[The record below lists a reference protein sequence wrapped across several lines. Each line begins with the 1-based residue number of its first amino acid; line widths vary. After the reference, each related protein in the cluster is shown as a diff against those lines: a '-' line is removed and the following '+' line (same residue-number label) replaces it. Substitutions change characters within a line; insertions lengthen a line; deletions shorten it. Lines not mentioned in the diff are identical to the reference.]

1 MRAPQTSQATLSAA
15 PAAASSTSSAAT
27 AAPVAAPAPAPAAA
41 PDIQTLK
48 TGLRSMWMTGNYD
61 RFSRFMDRSAR
72 EFYER
77 LDVAPGSR
85 LLDVACGS
93 GQLALI
99 AAREGADVTGV
110 DIAANLVAN
119 ANARA
124 KAESLPARF
133 EEGDAEGLR
142 FEDGSFDVVTSMIG
156 AMFAPRP
163 DHVARELLRV
173 TAPGGTIAMANWTA
187 EGFVGRMFKTISG
200 FIAPN
205 GMPSPLLWGNEE
217 RVRER
222 LGAGA
227 SSMKLT
233 RRMYLFDYPFP
244 PADVVEFFRLYYG
257 PTHKAFA
264 TLDEAAAGRL
274 RRELVD
280 LWSAANRGNEEI
292 TIVEAEY
299 LEVVA
304 ERA

>member
-1 MRAPQTSQATLSAA
+1 MREPQETQATLSAA
-15 PAAASSTSSAAT
+15 PASASAGAT
-27 AAPVAAPAPAPAAA
+27 AARSVPVASAAPAAI
-41 PDIQTLK
+41 PDMQQLK

-119 ANARA
+119 ATARA
-124 KAESLPARF
+124 RAENLRARF

-142 FEDGSFDVVTSMIG
+142 FEDGSFDVVTSLIG

-187 EGFVGRMFKTISG
+187 EGFVGRMFKTIAG

-233 RRMYLFDYPFP
+233 RRNYLFDYPFSP
-244 PADVVEFFRLYYG
+244 EDVVEFFRLYYG
-257 PTHKAFA
+257 PTHRAFA
-264 TLDEAAAGRL
+264 SLDEAAAGRL
-274 RRELVD
+274 RRDLVE
-280 LWSAANRGNEEI
+280 LWSTANRGNGEI